1 MKPYKITIY
10 LYAENDEQAAAA
22 EKAAK
27 DFVKAKYERGILV
40 TAEKFVGA
48 LTRFKDNIMV
58 NQFLK

>member
-48 LTRFKDNIMV
+48 LARFKDNIMV